1 VESQNDLGIYID
13 RDRATVV
20 CLDSR
25 GKDGGVVGCF
35 SVSVEEDEQANMQT
49 LAGLIAQ
56 GCAERDWRFSDVS
69 VALDCTM
76 FMQHSVDSEF
86 RDPRQIA
93 ATVKFDTEEAL
104 ATDISSVA
112 LAFEI
117 ASSDESGS
125 KLTVFTAQR
134 TVLSDVLSALQQYD
148 LDPVTIEP
156 DINCLT
162 RFIHKKE
169 DSVESP
175 QQTLFALLS
184 RHSGYLIILPVSADE
199 GSRKGPTVRTFLVGA
214 TEDRAKMLA
223 REVLVTTALVQDAEP
238 LRVLRS
244 FDAAGVVEPPQLG
257 AKLGMD
263 ADVLDLCRLG
273 GVEPQSM
280 ADCNDSVGFAAAYGA
295 ALTHSEKGHKVDF
308 RNDFSPF
315 QGKRLRLQKSLK
327 FAAVS
332 VTVLLIAVGLYFQ
345 TQLFKINTG
354 RNGLRSKFARDYAD
368 VTLERLRSDVS
379 IKKAVRNLEAL
390 RRRVEAEKKGLVT
403 DQKSIPANLT
413 LVLAAF
419 NTCAAET
426 DLKIGAL
433 TITNENVTVAG
444 DTSSRQSRQKLFDA
458 VRRGGLEIV
467 QENYTPAGGRES
479 FLIIVEPKT

>member
-1 VESQNDLGIYID
+1 MESQNDLGIYID

-134 TVLSDVLSALQQYD
+134 TILSDVLSALQQYD

-156 DINCLT
+156 DVNCLF
-162 RFIHKKE
+162 RFIRQNVSLP
-169 DSVESP
+169 DSQEGE
-175 QQTLFALLS
+175 TLFGVLS
-184 RHSGYLIILPVSADE
+184 GRRGYFINSSKSQRAQA
-199 GSRKGPTVRTFLVGA
+199 VRTFLLGP
-214 TEDRAKMLA
+214 TQDRQALLA
-223 REVLVTTALVQDAEP
+223 RQTLTTSTLTSDSTPIGCLRIFDSIGSVDHQQLEKNLGIKTGLIDLVGSAAVQ
-238 LRVLRS
+238 
-244 FDAAGVVEPPQLG
+244 PQ
-257 AKLGMD
+257 
-263 ADVLDLCRLG
+263 DL
-273 GVEPQSM
+273 
-280 ADCNDSVGFAAAYGA
+280 ADCPDQVDFAIAYGA
-295 ALTHSEKGHKVDF
+295 ALAHLPVPGGEKDI
-308 RNDFSPF
+308 
-315 QGKRLRLQKSLK
+315 
-327 FAAVS
+327 
-332 VTVLLIAVGLYFQ
+332 TLLI
-345 TQLFKINTG
+345 
-354 RNGLRSKFARDYAD
+354 
-368 VTLERLRSDVS
+368 
-379 IKKAVRNLEAL
+379 
-390 RRRVEAEKKGLVT
+390 
-403 DQKSIPANLT
+403 
-413 LVLAAF
+413 
-419 NTCAAET
+419 
-426 DLKIGAL
+426 
-433 TITNENVTVAG
+433 
-444 DTSSRQSRQKLFDA
+444 
-458 VRRGGLEIV
+458 
-467 QENYTPAGGRES
+467 
-479 FLIIVEPKT
+479 

>member
-104 ATDISSVA
+104 ATDVSSVA

-134 TVLSDVLSALQQYD
+134 TILSDVLSALQQYD

-156 DINCLT
+156 DVNCLT

-184 RHSGYLIILPVSADE
+184 RHSG
-199 GSRKGPTVRTFLVGA
+199 
-214 TEDRAKMLA
+214 
-223 REVLVTTALVQDAEP
+223 
-238 LRVLRS
+238 
-244 FDAAGVVEPPQLG
+244 
-257 AKLGMD
+257 
-263 ADVLDLCRLG
+263 
-273 GVEPQSM
+273 
-280 ADCNDSVGFAAAYGA
+280 
-295 ALTHSEKGHKVDF
+295 
-308 RNDFSPF
+308 
-315 QGKRLRLQKSLK
+315 
-327 FAAVS
+327 
-332 VTVLLIAVGLYFQ
+332 
-345 TQLFKINTG
+345 
-354 RNGLRSKFARDYAD
+354 
-368 VTLERLRSDVS
+368 
-379 IKKAVRNLEAL
+379 
-390 RRRVEAEKKGLVT
+390 
-403 DQKSIPANLT
+403 
-413 LVLAAF
+413 
-419 NTCAAET
+419 
-426 DLKIGAL
+426 
-433 TITNENVTVAG
+433 
-444 DTSSRQSRQKLFDA
+444 
-458 VRRGGLEIV
+458 
-467 QENYTPAGGRES
+467 
-479 FLIIVEPKT
+479 